1 MMRMAALLPHL
12 EVFGGVRRYIELG
25 NEFVRRG
32 HQFVLFHPQGGR
44 PGWLPFRGETRP
56 WEALDAEAFD
66 VGLCSEYSIL
76 AYFDRLRARTKYF
89 YFVLAGH
96 KQEREAVRR
105 PYLFLANSQGLRL
118 RLQRKYGLD
127 CFRAAGGVNPEIFR
141 PLAAPEARAEGEI
154 RVLCYGR
161 LVKKRK
167 GTQQVLKALDGLAG
181 RFPGLKLILFD
192 TPVGREMRDSRLL
205 LKTRLPH
212 EFHLNLP
219 QDRMAWLFSQA
230 DIFVSAERRA
240 GWANTA
246 AEAMACRLAVVCTA
260 SGSRDFALPGQTALV
275 VRWPLAFLLR
285 RAVARL
291 IHDPPLR
298 RRLAEAGYRKIQ
310 EFTWSNLAARL
321 EQHFLSNLE
330 ASNKA

>member
-1 MMRMAALLPHL
+1 MRIAALLPHV
-12 EVFGGVRRYIELG
+12 EVFGGVRRYLELG

-32 HQFVLFHPQGGR
+32 HQFVLFHPRGEE
-44 PGWLPFRGETRP
+44 PGWLAFRGGTRP
-56 WEALDAEAFD
+56 WEALDNEAFD

-76 AYFDRLRARTKYF
+76 PFFNRLQARTKYF

-96 KQEREAVRR
+96 KQEREAARG
-105 PYLFLANSQGLRL
+105 PYRFLANSQGLCLRL
-118 RLQRKYGLD
+118 RRKYGLD
-127 CFRAAGGVNPEIFR
+127 CFQAAGGVNPEIFH
-141 PLAAPEARAEGEI
+141 PLEEPEARAEGEI

-167 GTQQVLKALDGLAG
+167 GTQRVIKALDRLAG
-181 RFPGLKLILFD
+181 RVPGLKLVLFD
-192 TPVGREMRDSRLL
+192 TPVGREKRDSRLL

-219 QDRMAWLFSQA
+219 QDRMAWLFSRA
-230 DIFVSAERRA
+230 DIFISAERRA

-246 AEAMACRLAVVCTA
+246 AEAMACRVAVVCTA

-291 IHDPPLR
+291 IDDPPLR
-298 RRLAEAGYRKIQ
+298 ERLAEAGYRKIQ
-310 EFTWSNLAARL
+310 EFTWSNLAGRL